1 MKKESITY
9 SDFEKIE
16 IRTGTI
22 LTAEV
27 FARARKPAYKLSID
41 FGETGILK
49 SSAQI
54 TDYYTVEELPGRQI
68 IAVTNFPAKQIA
80 DFMSECLVL
89 GVVDQHNKVVLLST
103 ERRMENGM
111 LIS

>member
-1 MKKESITY
+1 MDKHQINY

-16 IRTGTI
+16 IRTGRI
-22 LTAEV
+22 LTAEY
-27 FARARKPAYKLSID
+27 FTKARKPAYKLSID
-41 FGETGILK
+41 FGTKGILK

-54 TDYYTVEELPGRQI
+54 TDYYKVEELPGTQVV
-68 IAVTNFPAKQIA
+68 AVTNFPPKQIA

-89 GVVDQHNKVVLLST
+89 GVVDEENKVVLLRPDQKTS
-103 ERRMENGM
+103 NGL